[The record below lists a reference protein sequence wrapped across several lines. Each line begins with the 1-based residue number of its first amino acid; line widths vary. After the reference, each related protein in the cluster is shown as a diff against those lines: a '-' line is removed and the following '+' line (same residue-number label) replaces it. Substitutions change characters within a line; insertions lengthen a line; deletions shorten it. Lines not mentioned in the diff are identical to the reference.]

1 MEDLQSTLNHLWDAG
16 FAGDRTD
23 ARGYIQ
29 CMETIAYNGKGA
41 PDAAKVESLRIA
53 TWFQAQ
59 HW

>member
-29 CMETIAYNGKGA
+29 CMGTIA
-41 PDAAKVESLRIA
+41 
-53 TWFQAQ
+53 
-59 HW
+59 